1 MSLKNNK
8 HLTNCTLTE
17 QGAQQIVFAG
27 FSASPCVVQQ
37 SITTLENTPFG
48 GAFLWLG
55 ALERPMHLSREH
67 VGELIAV
74 LQTWLDTGKLVEG
87 VNQA

>member
-8 HLTNCTLTE
+8 HLTNCTLTD
-17 QGAQQIVFAG
+17 QGAQQIVFAD
-27 FSASPCVVQQ
+27 FSAFSCVVQQ
-37 SITTLENTPFG
+37 SITPRENTPFG

-55 ALERPMHLSREH
+55 GLRQPMELSREH
-67 VGELIAV
+67 VAELISV

-87 VNQA
+87 GSQA

>member
-8 HLTNCTLTE
+8 HLTSCTLTD
-17 QGAQQIVFAG
+17 QGAQRIEFAE
-27 FSASPCVVQQ
+27 FSSCKCIIQQ
-37 SITTLENTPFG
+37 SITPLENTPFG

-55 ALERPMHLSREH
+55 TRQDQMRLDRER
-67 VGELIAV
+67 VAELINV

-87 VNQA
+87 GN

>member
-8 HLTNCTLTE
+8 HLTTCTLTD
-17 QGAQQIVFAG
+17 QGSQRIEFAEISS
-27 FSASPCVVQQ
+27 FECMIQQ
-37 SITTLENTPFG
+37 SIMPRENAPFG

-55 ALERPMHLSREH
+55 TRQDPMCLDRQR
-67 VGELIAV
+67 VAELVNV

-87 VNQA
+87 GV